1 MDPAREAATDDL
13 TEPASGGPALLGDEY
28 RRAIELAESFAQN
41 QPGADKTW
49 VEQSLREYRAHYS
62 RASRVR

>member
-1 MDPAREAATDDL
+1 MGAARGSGEDVTDAVSDGPAR
-13 TEPASGGPALLGDEY
+13 LGDEY
-28 RRAIELAESFAQN
+28 RGAIEHAESLAQN

-49 VEQSLREYRAHYS
+49 VEHSLREYLAHYS

>member
-1 MDPAREAATDDL
+1 VDPAREAAADNV
-13 TEPASGGPALLGDEY
+13 TEPEPSGPARLGYQY
-28 RRAIELAESFAQN
+28 RRAIELAESLAQN

-49 VEQSLREYRAHYS
+49 VEESLREYRAHYS